1 MNKFGCVLKGLRTE
15 NKLTQQELADKLGI
29 SFSTISMYERGERE
43 PGLEILEAIADYFNV
58 DMNYLLGKSYIRNS
72 YLVKKKGEHSKL
84 IDAYAQS
91 DEDTPCRTYPI
102 IGEVAAGFGAEAT
115 EEETGDYEQIP
126 LEWMRGYS
134 PKDFFVLRVKG
145 NSMYPRY
152 MDGDRVLVLRTRS
165 VDSGAVAVVIYDG
178 DQGTLKKVVY
188 NGNEGYIDLIPYNP
202 EYSPKRIAGEDIG
215 NLLICGEVK
224 RLIRIVK

>member
-1 MNKFGCVLKGLRTE
+1 MDILYKRIRARREELKMSQE
-15 NKLTQQELADKLGI
+15 ELAKKLGYKSRSSI
-29 SFSTISMYERGERE
+29 NKIELGENDL
-43 PGLEILEAIADYFNV
+43 PQSKIMAFAKA
-58 DMNYLLGKSYIRNS
+58 LGTTPS
-72 YLVKKKGEHSKL
+72 YLMGWQDEE
-84 IDAYAQS
+84 YAAQA
-91 DEDTPCRTYPI
+91 ENNTPCRTYPI
-102 IGEVAAGFGAEAT
+102 IGEVAAGFGAEAI

-188 NGNEGYIDLIPYNP
+188 NRNEGYIDLIPYNP

>member
-1 MNKFGCVLKGLRTE
+1 MIIGKNIKKIRD
-15 NKLTQQELADKLGI
+15 KYDLTQKELADIAGVSDKAVSTWENGI
-29 SFSTISMYERGERE
+29 KEPRMGTIQK
-43 PGLEILEAIADYFNV
+43 IADYFGIQKSNIIEA
-58 DMNYLLGKSYIRNS
+58 DGLDYLFAPEN
-72 YLVKKKGEHSKL
+72 
-84 IDAYAQS
+84 
-91 DEDTPCRTYPI
+91 PCHTYPI
-102 IGEVAAGFGAEAT
+102 IGEVAAGFGAEAI

-202 EYSPKRIAGEDIG
+202 EYSPKRIAGEDIR

>member
-1 MNKFGCVLKGLRTE
+1 MTIGSRIKKLRE
-15 NKLTQQELADKLGI
+15 DQKITQTELARRLHTQKQTIYKYENDIITNIPYDKI
-29 SFSTISMYERGERE
+29 VR
-43 PGLEILEAIADYFNV
+43 AADYFGV
-58 DMNYLLGKSYIRNS
+58 TPS
-72 YLVKKKGEHSKL
+72 YLMGW
-84 IDAYAQS
+84 S
-91 DEDTPCRTYPI
+91 DNPHAGNEIIENNTPCHTYPI

-152 MDGDRVLVLRTRS
+152 IDGDRVLVLRTRS

-202 EYSPKRIAGEDIG
+202 EYSPS
-215 NLLICGEVK
+215 V
-224 RLIRIVK
+224 